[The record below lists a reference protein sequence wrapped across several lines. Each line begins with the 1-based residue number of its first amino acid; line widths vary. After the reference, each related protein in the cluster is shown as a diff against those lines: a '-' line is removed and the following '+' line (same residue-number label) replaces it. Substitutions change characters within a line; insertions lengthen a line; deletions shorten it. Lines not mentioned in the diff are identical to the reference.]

1 MTTQSAASLAA
12 GLPTAPGR
20 SWTSWLD
27 RSAGYILTTPAL
39 AVLVALMLFPLLDA
53 IWLSFVQWQP
63 GASEWVGL
71 ANYKRLFADRLFW
84 LALGNTLFYTVWNV
98 GLGTAISLG
107 LALLMNRPGLAA
119 RALRLAVFMPAIISA
134 AVTAMAWLWM
144 LDGQYGLVNQA
155 LAQLG
160 LLSEPIPWLTSP
172 IYARWSI
179 VIVNIWLG
187 TGLSAMLFLAAL
199 QNIPREQHEAA
210 TVDGANARQRFWLI
224 TLPQLRPTL
233 LVVVVIKLIGSFK
246 TFDQVFI
253 MTGGGPLH
261 RSETILVYLYRQ
273 GFEFFD
279 FGYAA
284 AVGVIFFLIVGLLS
298 AAQALLLHERGR

>member
-1 MTTQSAASLAA
+1 MMTQSAASLAA
-12 GLPTAPGR
+12 GLPAAPGR

-71 ANYKRLFADRLFW
+71 ANYQRLFADRLFW

-119 RALRLAVFMPAIISA
+119 RALRLAVFMPAIITA

>member
-119 RALRLAVFMPAIISA
+119 RARRLAVFMPAIISA
-134 AVTAMAWLWM
+134 AVIAMAWLWM